1 MSTLGKVLLH
11 TALNIILGL
20 GMVLYGMRQN
30 LMWAINGT
38 QQVIIKPPKQVMIY
52 LVVIYGKHM
61 EAGYDEVW

>member
-1 MSTLGKVLLH
+1 
-11 TALNIILGL
+11 
-20 GMVLYGMRQN
+20 MVLYGMHQN

-38 QQVIIKPPKQVMIY
+38 QQVIIKLPKQVMIY

>member
-1 MSTLGKVLLH
+1 MLLH

-52 LVVIYGKHM
+52 LVVIYGKHI
-61 EAGYDEVW
+61 EVGCNEIL